1 MATTLLTTGVSN
13 TIAQTTSY
21 ALPATANFIMSSVA
35 VELSVDNTTWVLQT
49 ATTTGLQTAARFVR
63 CTTAPA
69 VVSVARIN

>member
-21 ALPATANFIMSSVA
+21 ALPAGTVLIMSSVA
-35 VELSVDNTTWVLQT
+35 VELSVDNTNWVNVA
-49 ATTTGLQTAARFVR
+49 ATTTGVPTSARFVR

-69 VVSVARIN
+69 VVSITRY